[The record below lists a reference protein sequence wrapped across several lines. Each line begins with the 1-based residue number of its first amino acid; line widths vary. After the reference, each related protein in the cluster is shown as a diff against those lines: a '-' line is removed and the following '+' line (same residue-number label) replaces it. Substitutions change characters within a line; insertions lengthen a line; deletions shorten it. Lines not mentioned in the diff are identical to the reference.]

1 MIREILSL
9 PRLSATSP
17 DDAAAVW
24 LARRAHNPLQ
34 GEEEAFALW
43 LAADPA
49 NREAWEQAEAA
60 WRCFDTLGED
70 ELLEAIREKAREAGP
85 EPRDLPFARVFAA
98 AAAAILLML
107 ASAAIWLHT
116 GGNPQSPPRM
126 AQAAPDPLERFGA
139 PDYVT
144 AKGQQRT
151 VRLSDGSR
159 LTLDTASAV
168 DIAFQPTRRALT
180 LLRGRGSFQVAHD
193 VSRPFTVRAGD
204 IEVVAIGTRFDVRL
218 EPNLVRVTLIEGR
231 VAVQS
236 LNGRAAPVTLRA
248 GEQLTERSGGVTVS
262 RPNLQEALDWPAGLV
277 TFRNDTL
284 AAAAAELNRY
294 SSTALVVRDPRVARL
309 RVTGSFKAGDP
320 GRFARTVEQIH
331 PVRSLRREGGAVE
344 LVSSR

>member
-1 MIREILSL
+1 
-9 PRLSATSP
+9 
-17 DDAAAVW
+17 
-24 LARRAHNPLQ
+24 
-34 GEEEAFALW
+34 
-43 LAADPA
+43 
-49 NREAWEQAEAA
+49 
-60 WRCFDTLGED
+60 
-70 ELLEAIREKAREAGP
+70 
-85 EPRDLPFARVFAA
+85 
-98 AAAAILLML
+98 
-107 ASAAIWLHT
+107 
-116 GGNPQSPPRM
+116 
-126 AQAAPDPLERFGA
+126 
-139 PDYVT
+139 
-144 AKGQQRT
+144 
-151 VRLSDGSR
+151 
-159 LTLDTASAV
+159 
-168 DIAFQPTRRALT
+168 
-180 LLRGRGSFQVAHD
+180 